1 MQLRACANLR
11 RCAFLS
17 RGAEFSKERG
27 HHRWGGGHH
36 RGINRRQSTG
46 NSVTGTLGRPKCQH
60 ASADEDLFAR
70 AAVLNSP
77 PQTLVLK
84 TCETGFELQS
94 GIENDD
100 STKHL

>member
-1 MQLRACANLR
+1 MCLPLLVFV
-11 RCAFLS
+11 AFLILKFLKRYNICPEVVQFLNS
-17 RGAEFSKERG
+17 EEQ
-27 HHRWGGGHH
+27 
-36 RGINRRQSTG
+36 RRQSTG
-46 NSVTGTLGRPKCQH
+46 SSVTGTLGRPKCQH